1 MKFTQSILFLFLFS
15 LPLLAQTN
23 SVTKIYSEL
32 NADPSITSL
41 TIGKDMIAMLNLDLP
56 KNDETVDKVVGGI
69 DEIKVAFRQSDG
81 APKASS
87 QLSIKD
93 ATLSH
98 LSKLRYTAIP
108 KPAEYAN
115 QDVEIRVNGF
125 GKSFS
130 ECHIVFQDAKSEV
143 LLSFFG
149 NFEVSDINQLAGRL
163 KGYRF

>member
-1 MKFTQSILFLFLFS
+1 MKFCQNIIFLLLLS
-15 LPLLAQTN
+15 LPIVAQTN
-23 SVTKIYSEL
+23 SVNKLYSEL
-32 NADPSITSL
+32 GADPSITSL

-56 KNDETVDKVVGGI
+56 KDDGTVDKVVGGI
-69 DEIKVAFRQSDG
+69 DEIKVAFRQADG
-81 APKASS
+81 KPKASS

-108 KPAEYAN
+108 KPADYAN

-130 ECHIVFQDAKSEV
+130 ECHIVFQDARSEV

-149 NFEVSDINQLAGRL
+149 HFEVSDIKQLAGRL
-163 KGYRF
+163 KGYKL